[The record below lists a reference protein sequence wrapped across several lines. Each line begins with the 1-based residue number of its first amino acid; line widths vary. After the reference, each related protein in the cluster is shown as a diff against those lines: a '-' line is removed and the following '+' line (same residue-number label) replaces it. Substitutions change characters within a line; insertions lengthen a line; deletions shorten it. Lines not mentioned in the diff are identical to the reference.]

1 MSRVRVGLVVAF
13 VLACSLGAL
22 TAHAAAAP
30 TQAGSTASLLAFPPI
45 QGNNPPLLFERFDG
59 SAYAITQGPATSI
72 LTNPFNDWGSWV
84 AGTFTGALVAA
95 GEIAVAIL
103 EWAFSLD
110 VITVAGGPVDA
121 YTAQLHQALY
131 SAFLPAVILVVGG
144 WAAYVFLISK
154 RLLHGVS
161 GLAWAVV
168 ALVLGAV
175 LMAAP
180 TEYLG
185 DASGFSSE
193 VSTAILAGAAQAD
206 PGGGATSMQGS
217 SSNAELRVFA
227 DRLWT
232 VWVYDPWTFVQFG
245 AMDPK
250 VPGTNNKLGV
260 ELLQQQA
267 GQPSTYPQ
275 DLAQEPQSIQNWA
288 NGQSGAQRLVY
299 SIMMLVVAGVG
310 LLMVGILALIMLGA
324 GILVMILALAMVPVL
339 LLAPIPIWGRAVFG
353 RWFGMLLAAFAV
365 KALAALF
372 LVLLIATTA
381 AINSLSSSIGWF
393 LTALLDLVAVWVL
406 WHVRKVFFTRPTA
419 GARNP
424 GDVPTTE
431 GAHEQHLDPGRS
443 RFSGGKA
450 RPMPEQEPG
459 SLPVSRPAA
468 VPRGPVKPP
477 IDITPAWLWQA
488 VKPTVDGAPGSN
500 GKAAGTAAGAAKAGA
515 GAGAKTAGA
524 AAAAGTGATAATG
537 GLALLGVAA
546 VSTGKAAM
554 RGHARAGQAA
564 QGHISH
570 LLHGSDGRSTVRRSQ
585 PQVPDLMET
594 RP

>member
-1 MSRVRVGLVVAF
+1 MSRFRVGLVVAF

-22 TAHAAAAP
+22 TAHAAPGP
-30 TQAGSTASLLAFPPI
+30 TQAGSSAALLALPPI
-45 QGNNPPLLFERFDG
+45 QGTNPPLLFERFDG
-59 SAYAITQGPATSI
+59 SAYAITQGPVTLI
-72 LTNPFNDWGSWV
+72 LTNPFNAWGSWV

-95 GEIAVAIL
+95 GEVAVAVL

-110 VITVAGGPVDA
+110 VLTVAGGPVDD

-131 SAFLPAVILVVGG
+131 SAYLPAVILIVGA
-144 WAAYVFLISK
+144 WAAYVLLISK
-154 RLLHGVS
+154 RLLHGIS
-161 GLAWAVV
+161 GLAWAVL

-180 TEYLG
+180 AEYLG

-193 VSTAILAGAAQAD
+193 VSTAILAGAAEAD
-206 PGGGATSMQGS
+206 PGAGATSMQGS

-232 VWVYDPWTFVQFG
+232 VWVYDPWTFVEFG

-250 VPGTNNKLGV
+250 VPGTNHELGV
-260 ELLQQQA
+260 ELLEQQS
-267 GQPSTYPQ
+267 GQPSTYQQ
-275 DLAQEPQSIQNWA
+275 DLAQEPQSIQDWA

-324 GILVMILALAMVPVL
+324 GILVLVLTLAMVPVL
-339 LLAPIPIWGRAVFG
+339 LLAPIPVWGRAVFG
-353 RWFGMLLAAFAV
+353 RWAGMLLVAFAV
-365 KALAALF
+365 KAIAALF

-406 WHVRKVFFTRPTA
+406 WHVRKVFFARPEAGVKSRGEVRIVDETR
-419 GARNP
+419 
-424 GDVPTTE
+424 
-431 GAHEQHLDPGRS
+431 HLDPVRS
-443 RFSGGKA
+443 RFSGARA
-450 RPMPEQEPG
+450 RPLPEQDPA
-459 SLPVSRPAA
+459 SPPVSRPTTSR
-468 VPRGPVKPP
+468 RGPVTPP
-477 IDITPAWLWQA
+477 VGITPASLWQTL
-488 VKPTVDGAPGSN
+488 KPTADGASSHA
-500 GKAAGTAAGAAKAGA
+500 GKAAAATSAAARA

-524 AAAAGTGATAATG
+524 ATAAGSAGATAATG

-546 VSTGKAAM
+546 VSAGRAAV
-554 RGHARAGQAA
+554 RGHGRAGDAT
-564 QGHISH
+564 QGQISH
-570 LLHGSDGRSTVRRSQ
+570 FLHGSAGGPTPRRSQ
-585 PQVPDLMET
+585 GQVPDLIDE